1 MQLEGTSALVVG
13 GTAGLGAAA
22 ARRLVTEGCN
32 VVITG
37 RDVEKGRRASVA
49 TGAHFQ
55 SADVLDSDALIAAL
69 EFAASLAPLRVLVHC
84 AGSGSAR
91 RTIGRDGTYASAHSL
106 EEFSASVNTNLVGAF
121 NVLRLGATAM
131 SRSQPDE
138 TGQRGSIVVV
148 SSLAARAGQVGQ
160 AAYAAAKAGQLGM
173 LRPLARDLA
182 GVGIRVNAI
191 APGGMDTEIFGEDG
205 PSEELRRKVAEAAI
219 YPRRMGTPEEFAS
232 LTLELLRNDY
242 LNATTVE
249 LAAGTADLPR

>member
-1 MQLEGTSALVVG
+1 MRLEGTSALVVG

-22 ARRLVTEGCN
+22 ARRLVAEGCD

-37 RDVEKGRRASVA
+37 RDVEKGQNASVA

-55 SADVLDSDALIAAL
+55 PADVLHSDELIATL
-69 EFAASLAPLRVLVHC
+69 EFTASLAPFRVLVHC
-84 AGSGSAR
+84 AGSGAAR
-91 RTIGRDGTYASAHSL
+91 RTIGRDSTYASAHSL
-106 EEFSASVNTNLVGAF
+106 EEFSDAVNTNLVGAF
-121 NVLRLGATAM
+121 NVMRLGATAM
-131 SRSQPDE
+131 SRSKPDE

-160 AAYAAAKAGQLGM
+160 TAYAAAKAGQLGM
-173 LRPLARDLA
+173 LRPMARDLA
-182 GVGIRVNAI
+182 GVGIRINAV
-191 APGGMDTEIFGEDG
+191 APGGMETEIYGEDG
-205 PSEELRRKVAEAAI
+205 PSAEFRRKVGEAAI

-232 LTLELLRNDY
+232 LALELLRNDY